1 MKQAWHYEFTE
12 INNPKSELMYK
23 GKLYDEMKE
32 FFQNPNN
39 IFKETVKNQLYVGD
53 IENCFGGF

>member
-39 IFKETVKNQLYVGD
+39 IFKETVKN
-53 IENCFGGF
+53 